1 MPTAVAPVF
10 TGASNLVVFEV
21 RRLKG
26 FGWQCC
32 LCLNSAVGLE
42 LAGRG
47 PAFLFALVPRAWG
60 LAPEDLVISMWTG
73 SGSAESPGLLG
84 FPVSSLTREA
94 GLRMT

>member
-1 MPTAVAPVF
+1 MAGQTVN
-10 TGASNLVVFEV
+10 TGTEAGYVSVLEV
-21 RRLKG
+21 LGTDRAL
-26 FGWQCC
+26 
-32 LCLNSAVGLE
+32 LY
-42 LAGRG
+42 
-47 PAFLFALVPRAWG
+47 AFLFALVPRAWG